1 MQAEARPALSTRET
15 ALRYTAGMRITSTL
29 THGLFLAL
37 TSACF
42 TCGDSKGDESGV
54 ESTGLPENEFCA
66 NPPYPGDA
74 RTENTCGCGLSAA
87 AEGRNPFFNDCVG
100 ETCALN
106 PDACAPAGERA
117 ACLWD
122 SDGTTSA
129 GSICAQP
136 CGDDQPCAPIEGR
149 ETTCKPVQ
157 TPEGQKGLCVI
168 DCYEDN
174 SCPGGMICVADGSLA
189 GFGAYYCIYDLS
201 P

>member
-15 ALRYTAGMRITSTL
+15 ALRYTADMRTADVL

-54 ESTGLPENEFCA
+54 ESTGLPENEFCE

-74 RTENTCGCGLSAA
+74 RTMNTCGCGASAVSDQ
-87 AEGRNPFFNDCVG
+87 RNPFYLDCISQK
-100 ETCALN
+100 CADDA
-106 PDACAPAGERA
+106 DACPPVGDRA

-122 SDGTTSA
+122 GFIPESA

-136 CGDDQPCAPIEGR
+136 CELGEPCGDIQGFPG
-149 ETTCKPVQ
+149 TCEPVQ
-157 TPEGQKGLCVI
+157 TTEGEKGLCVLTC
-168 DCYEDN
+168 DVN
-174 SCPGGMICVADGSLA
+174 PCPNRMICVDDGSLP
-189 GFGAYYCIYDLS
+189 GFGAFYCIYDLS